1 MKLLLELK
9 ISTGDSLKEGAW
21 STRLP
26 DSEVVFDQNYQIV

>member
-1 MKLLLELK
+1 MMSLLELK
-9 ISTGDSLKEGAW
+9 ISTGVSFKEGAW